1 MTDEQLG
8 RAWCE
13 RNGKRPDHYP
23 RTGLPPWRWT
33 CDDGPTYALPYEV
46 WDRMAEPSRYE
57 TEAAAYAAVG
67 AALRELVADS
77 DELRRIADEVKALE
91 GQQ

>member
-13 RNGKRPDHYP
+13 RHGRAPD
-23 RTGLPPWRWT
+23 RLPFSRHWWGSAK
-33 CDDGPTYALPYEV
+33 DGWQPPESSHLPDLLLV
-46 WDRMAEPSRYE
+46 DHATRGCHR

-67 AALRELVADS
+67 AAGR
-77 DELRRIADEVKALE
+77 
-91 GQQ
+91 